1 MRQPKILVEIYN
13 GNELQFK
20 KKYPFDGNR
29 VIIVAS
35 KAAPGGAEYAPKFD
49 KDSKIYYYEGRW
61 IFKRLKQKLMLQNGA
76 KECMKM
82 TPKMLKINEPTR
94 ITIKEFAKAEV
105 VKAAGATVQRMTA
118 PTLLYVLV
126 FANIVIST
134 LALLLGS
141 GTVQFV

>member
-1 MRQPKILVEIYN
+1 
-13 GNELQFK
+13 
-20 KKYPFDGNR
+20 
-29 VIIVAS
+29 
-35 KAAPGGAEYAPKFD
+35 
-49 KDSKIYYYEGRW
+49 
-61 IFKRLKQKLMLQNGA
+61 MLQNGA

-94 ITIKEFAKAEV
+94 TTIKEFAKAEV